1 MLTPDQLE
9 ALPRRFVQL
18 WQQVEDDIL
27 QDIARRMKSL
37 GELDPLTPTAIW
49 QAWRLAETRAV
60 RGNTVATLAKYTGKS
75 RAEIKRLLE
84 TAGVQTL
91 AADDAVYTAA
101 GLDPPPVNQSPA
113 LLNLLNA
120 GYRQTC
126 GTWQNLTATTAN
138 TVTGA
143 FEDRLSR
150 AWGLISTG
158 AMDYNTAICRTVNAL
173 ADTMPYITYPSGHT
187 DTLEVAA
194 RRAVL
199 TGVNQTC
206 AKLQLAR
213 MEEMDCEFVE
223 VTAHEGARPTHA
235 VWQGRVYHRG
245 GAVVQDGERYEDFE
259 VATGYGTGPGLCGW
273 CCRHNFYPFY
283 PGVSVRNYTDE
294 RLAELDARSGA
305 CRTGRLRRGGPHGE
319 RHQEP
324 KPGRV
329 SRLVKRAGADT
340 TLKNAVRD
348 GAEWAWVPHGD
359 TCPFCITLASNGWQK
374 ASSKVLKGGH
384 ADHIHANCD
393 CEFAI
398 RFDHNTTVAGYDP
411 DKYLKQ
417 YRDAGGDINKMRRVN
432 YAANKERINAQKRA
446 AYAVKNALPK
456 ISNFN
461 PLPENQVVDVLRKEA
476 QPWIDKLSAVEQDA
490 IQKYTYNP
498 GDQRPNRFFE
508 RINRMLRGDSEE
520 DAHLRMYAERI
531 SDALKRSPLEHDVL
545 CYRAMEF
552 NPFDGMHVG
561 DIVCPGQFY
570 STSVVKSGSLKK
582 DFRITICARSGSL
595 AGYVEPLSKFKEQR
609 ELLFDKDTLYRVL
622 LLKEK
627 EVVLEVTL
635 P

>member
-213 MEEMDCEFVE
+213 MEEMGCEFVE

-259 VATGYGTGPGLCGW
+259 AATGYGTGPGLCGW
-273 CCRHNFYPFY
+273 NCRHNFYPFY
-283 PGVSVRNYTDE
+283 PGISVRNYTDE
-294 RLAELDARSGA
+294 RLAELDARNIPYGGGLYTRYEITQMQRA
-305 CRTGRLRRGGPHGE
+305 LERRVRRYKRRYLAETAAGVDASQSAAKLKAARQQLSAFLEEAGE
-319 RHQEP
+319 RLDGARAEV
-324 KPGRV
+324 PGFGQREA
-329 SRLVKRAGADT
+329 KQAGADRKRYTNPAASGILDTSDRIGVNPDVNYICDLNPEIYKAAVPTIT
-340 TLKNAVRD
+340 TEHVI
-348 GAEWAWVPHGD
+348 
-359 TCPFCITLASNGWQK
+359 ITDKQLEHIRERHPDISATVMEQ
-374 ASSKVLKGGH
+374 LTEI
-384 ADHIHANCD
+384 IHAPDYIIETDMPYTANILKHL
-393 CEFAI
+393 EI
-398 RFDHNTTVAGYDP
+398 NGKGYQ
-411 DKYLKQ
+411 L
-417 YRDAGGDINKMRRVN
+417 
-432 YAANKERINAQKRA
+432 
-446 AYAVKNALPK
+446 
-456 ISNFN
+456 
-461 PLPENQVVDVLRKEA
+461 VLRIRTDSDPEEFQNSVITFMSVNEKRYR
-476 QPWIDKLSAVEQDA
+476 QYL
-490 IQKYTYNP
+490 
-498 GDQRPNRFFE
+498 RNRK
-508 RINRMLRGDSEE
+508 IL
-520 DAHLRMYAERI
+520 
-531 SDALKRSPLEHDVL
+531 
-545 CYRAMEF
+545 
-552 NPFDGMHVG
+552 
-561 DIVCPGQFY
+561 Y
-570 STSVVKSGSLKK
+570 S
-582 DFRITICARSGSL
+582 
-595 AGYVEPLSKFKEQR
+595 R
-609 ELLFDKDTLYRVL
+609 E
-622 LLKEK
+622 
-627 EVVLEVTL
+627 
-635 P
+635 

>member
-1 MLTPDQLE
+1 MLTPEQLD

-27 QDIARRMKSL
+27 QDIARRIKKMD
-37 GELDPLTPTAIW
+37 ELDPLTPTAIW

-60 RGNTVATLAKYTGKS
+60 RSSAVATLAKYTGKS

-150 AWGLISTG
+150 AWGLVSTG
-158 AMDYNTAICRTVNAL
+158 AMDYNTAIRRTVDDL

-259 VATGYGTGPGLCGW
+259 TATGYGTGPGLCGW
-273 CCRHNFYPFY
+273 NCRHNFYPFY
-283 PGVSVRNYTDE
+283 PGISVRNYTDE
-294 RLAELDARSGA
+294 RLAELDARNVPYGGGLYTRYEITQMQRA
-305 CRTGRLRRGGPHGE
+305 LERKVRRYKRRYLAETAAGVDASRSTAKLKAARQQLSAFLNETGE
-319 RHQEP
+319 R
-324 KPGRV
+324 
-329 SRLVKRAGADT
+329 L
-340 TLKNAVRD
+340 D
-348 GAEWAWVPHGD
+348 GARAEVPGFGQREAKQADATAERYTNPAASGILD
-359 TCPFCITLASNGWQK
+359 TSNRIGVNPDVNYICDLNPEIYKAAVPTITTEHVIITDKQLEHIRERHPDISATVMEQ
-374 ASSKVLKGGH
+374 LTEI
-384 ADHIHANCD
+384 IHAPDYIIETDMPYTANILKHL
-393 CEFAI
+393 EI
-398 RFDHNTTVAGYDP
+398 NGKGYQ
-411 DKYLKQ
+411 L
-417 YRDAGGDINKMRRVN
+417 
-432 YAANKERINAQKRA
+432 
-446 AYAVKNALPK
+446 
-456 ISNFN
+456 
-461 PLPENQVVDVLRKEA
+461 VLRIRTDSDPEEFQNSVITFMSVNEKRYR
-476 QPWIDKLSAVEQDA
+476 QYL
-490 IQKYTYNP
+490 
-498 GDQRPNRFFE
+498 RNRK
-508 RINRMLRGDSEE
+508 IL
-520 DAHLRMYAERI
+520 
-531 SDALKRSPLEHDVL
+531 
-545 CYRAMEF
+545 
-552 NPFDGMHVG
+552 
-561 DIVCPGQFY
+561 Y
-570 STSVVKSGSLKK
+570 S
-582 DFRITICARSGSL
+582 
-595 AGYVEPLSKFKEQR
+595 R
-609 ELLFDKDTLYRVL
+609 E
-622 LLKEK
+622 
-627 EVVLEVTL
+627 
-635 P
+635 

>member
-60 RGNTVATLAKYTGKS
+60 RSNTVATLAKYTGKS

-150 AWGLISTG
+150 AWGLVSTG
-158 AMDYNTAICRTVNAL
+158 ALDYSTAIRRTVDDL

-259 VATGYGTGPGLCGW
+259 TATGYGTGPGLCGW
-273 CCRHNFYPFY
+273 NCRHNFYPFY

-294 RLAELDARSGA
+294 RLAELDARNIPYGGGLYTRYEITQMQRA
-305 CRTGRLRRGGPHGE
+305 LERRVRKYKRRYLAETAAGVDAGQSAAKLKAARQQLSAFLAETGE
-319 RHQEP
+319 RLDGARAEIPGFGQREAKQADEAASALQSAQNNATLKEISLGYKEITIQSIQHIQPFACETLDAAGSRALANAHKKLLLEARKVPLGIEKARCYGLDMQPLGGYKESSEP
-324 KPGRV
+324 GT
-329 SRLVKRAGADT
+329 SVKIKVPNVDCIVMHSHPSGLTFSPDDLDAFSKNKTIRILTAVGNDGSLYAIERTNNTDET
-340 TLKNAVRD
+340 TLENLTSLLMFDMNKATTKAAVY
-348 GAEWAWVPHGD
+348 D
-359 TCPFCITLASNGWQK
+359 TL
-374 ASSKVLKGGH
+374 
-384 ADHIHANCD
+384 
-393 CEFAI
+393 
-398 RFDHNTTVAGYDP
+398 NTY
-411 DKYLKQ
+411 
-417 YRDAGGDINKMRRVN
+417 
-432 YAANKERINAQKRA
+432 
-446 AYAVKNALPK
+446 
-456 ISNFN
+456 
-461 PLPENQVVDVLRKEA
+461 
-476 QPWIDKLSAVEQDA
+476 
-490 IQKYTYNP
+490 
-498 GDQRPNRFFE
+498 
-508 RINRMLRGDSEE
+508 
-520 DAHLRMYAERI
+520 
-531 SDALKRSPLEHDVL
+531 
-545 CYRAMEF
+545 
-552 NPFDGMHVG
+552 
-561 DIVCPGQFY
+561 
-570 STSVVKSGSLKK
+570 
-582 DFRITICARSGSL
+582 
-595 AGYVEPLSKFKEQR
+595 FKEVQNYGIHYYAR
-609 ELLFDKDTLYRVL
+609 EN
-622 LLKEK
+622 
-627 EVVLEVTL
+627 
-635 P
+635 

>member
-37 GELDPLTPTAIW
+37 GEPDLLTPTAIW

-60 RGNTVATLAKYTGKS
+60 RSNTVATLAKYTGKS

-84 TAGVQTL
+84 TAGAQTL

-158 AMDYNTAICRTVNAL
+158 ALDYSTAIRRTVDDL

-245 GAVVQDGERYEDFE
+245 GAVVHDGERYEDFE
-259 VATGYGTGPGLCGW
+259 AATGYGTGPGLCGW
-273 CCRHNFYPFY
+273 NCRHNFYPFY
-283 PGVSVRNYTDE
+283 PGVSVRNYTDD
-294 RLAELDARSGA
+294 RLAELDARNIPYGGGLYTRYEITQMQRA
-305 CRTGRLRRGGPHGE
+305 LERRVRKYKRRYLAETAAGVDASQSAAKLKAARQQLSAFLAETGE
-319 RHQEP
+319 RLDGARAEV
-324 KPGRV
+324 PGFGQREA
-329 SRLVKRAGADT
+329 KQADAAASALQSAQNNA
-340 TLKNAVRD
+340 TLKEISLGYKEITAQSIQRIQPFACETLDAAGSRALANAHKKLLLEARK
-348 GAEWAWVPHGD
+348 VPLG
-359 TCPFCITLASNGWQK
+359 IEK
-374 ASSKVLKGGH
+374 ARCYGLDMQPLGGYKESS
-384 ADHIHANCD
+384 
-393 CEFAI
+393 E
-398 RFDHNTTVAGYDP
+398 
-411 DKYLKQ
+411 
-417 YRDAGGDINKMRRVN
+417 
-432 YAANKERINAQKRA
+432 
-446 AYAVKNALPK
+446 
-456 ISNFN
+456 
-461 PLPENQVVDVLRKEA
+461 
-476 QPWIDKLSAVEQDA
+476 
-490 IQKYTYNP
+490 P
-498 GDQRPNRFFE
+498 G
-508 RINRMLRGDSEE
+508 
-520 DAHLRMYAERI
+520 
-531 SDALKRSPLEHDVL
+531 
-545 CYRAMEF
+545 
-552 NPFDGMHVG
+552 
-561 DIVCPGQFY
+561 
-570 STSVVKSGSLKK
+570 TSVKIKVPNVDCIVMHSHPSGLTFSPDDLDAFSKNKTIRILTAVGNDGSLYAIERTNNT
-582 DFRITICARSGSL
+582 DETALENLTSL
-595 AGYVEPLSKFKEQR
+595 LMFDMNKATTKAAVYDTLNTYFKEVQNYGIHYYAR
-609 ELLFDKDTLYRVL
+609 ENRRN
-622 LLKEK
+622 EK
-627 EVVLEVTL
+627 VPSRE
-635 P
+635 PY

>member
-1 MLTPDQLE
+1 MLTPEQLD

-27 QDIARRMKSL
+27 QDIARRIKKMA
-37 GELDPLTPTAIW
+37 ELDPLTPTAIW

-60 RGNTVATLAKYTGKS
+60 RSNTVATLARYTGKS

-84 TAGVQTL
+84 SAGAQTL

-150 AWGLISTG
+150 AWGLVSTG
-158 AMDYNTAICRTVNAL
+158 ALDYNTAIRRAVDDL

-259 VATGYGTGPGLCGW
+259 AATGYGTGPGLCGW
-273 CCRHNFYPFY
+273 NCRHNFYPFY

-294 RLAELDARSGA
+294 RLAELDARNIPYGGGLYTKYEITQMQRA
-305 CRTGRLRRGGPHGE
+305 LERKVRRYKRRYLAETAAGVDASQSAAKLKAARQQLSAFLSETGE
-319 RHQEP
+319 R
-324 KPGRV
+324 
-329 SRLVKRAGADT
+329 L
-340 TLKNAVRD
+340 D
-348 GAEWAWVPHGD
+348 GARTEVPGFGRREAKQAD
-359 TCPFCITLASNGWQK
+359 AAAERYTNPAASGILDPSNRIGVNPDVNYICDLNPEIYKAAVPTITTEHVIITDKQLEHIRERHPDISATVMEQ
-374 ASSKVLKGGH
+374 LTEI
-384 ADHIHANCD
+384 IHAPDYIIETDMPYTANILKHL
-393 CEFAI
+393 EI
-398 RFDHNTTVAGYDP
+398 NGKGYQ
-411 DKYLKQ
+411 L
-417 YRDAGGDINKMRRVN
+417 
-432 YAANKERINAQKRA
+432 
-446 AYAVKNALPK
+446 
-456 ISNFN
+456 
-461 PLPENQVVDVLRKEA
+461 VLRIRTDSDPEEFQNSVITFMSVNEKRYR
-476 QPWIDKLSAVEQDA
+476 QYL
-490 IQKYTYNP
+490 
-498 GDQRPNRFFE
+498 RNRK
-508 RINRMLRGDSEE
+508 IL
-520 DAHLRMYAERI
+520 
-531 SDALKRSPLEHDVL
+531 
-545 CYRAMEF
+545 
-552 NPFDGMHVG
+552 
-561 DIVCPGQFY
+561 Y
-570 STSVVKSGSLKK
+570 S
-582 DFRITICARSGSL
+582 
-595 AGYVEPLSKFKEQR
+595 R
-609 ELLFDKDTLYRVL
+609 E
-622 LLKEK
+622 
-627 EVVLEVTL
+627 
-635 P
+635 

>member
-60 RGNTVATLAKYTGKS
+60 RSNTVATLAKYTGKS

-84 TAGVQTL
+84 TAGAQTL

-101 GLDPPPVNQSPA
+101 GLDPPPVEQSPA

-158 AMDYNTAICRTVNAL
+158 AMDYSTAIRRTVDDL

-199 TGVNQTC
+199 TGTNQTC

-259 VATGYGTGPGLCGW
+259 AATGYGTGPGLCGW
-273 CCRHNFYPFY
+273 NCRHNFYPFY
-283 PGVSVRNYTDE
+283 PGISVRNYTDE
-294 RLAELDARSGA
+294 RLAELDARNIPYGGGLYTRYEITQMQRALERRVRRYKRRYLAETAAGVDASQSA
-305 CRTGRLRRGGPHGE
+305 AKLKAARQQLRAFLAETGE
-319 RHQEP
+319 RLDGTRAEV
-324 KPGRV
+324 PGFGQREA
-329 SRLVKRAGADT
+329 KQADAAASALQSAQNNA
-340 TLKNAVRD
+340 TLKEISLGYKEITAQSIQRIQPFACETLDAAGSRALANAHKKLLLEARK
-348 GAEWAWVPHGD
+348 VPLG
-359 TCPFCITLASNGWQK
+359 IEK
-374 ASSKVLKGGH
+374 ARCYGLDMQPMGGYKESS
-384 ADHIHANCD
+384 
-393 CEFAI
+393 E
-398 RFDHNTTVAGYDP
+398 
-411 DKYLKQ
+411 
-417 YRDAGGDINKMRRVN
+417 
-432 YAANKERINAQKRA
+432 
-446 AYAVKNALPK
+446 
-456 ISNFN
+456 
-461 PLPENQVVDVLRKEA
+461 
-476 QPWIDKLSAVEQDA
+476 
-490 IQKYTYNP
+490 P
-498 GDQRPNRFFE
+498 G
-508 RINRMLRGDSEE
+508 
-520 DAHLRMYAERI
+520 
-531 SDALKRSPLEHDVL
+531 
-545 CYRAMEF
+545 
-552 NPFDGMHVG
+552 
-561 DIVCPGQFY
+561 
-570 STSVVKSGSLKK
+570 TSVKIKVPNVDCIVIHSHPSGLTFSPDDLDAFSKNKTIRILTAVGNDGSLYAIERTNNT
-582 DFRITICARSGSL
+582 DETALENLTSL
-595 AGYVEPLSKFKEQR
+595 LMFDMNKATTKAAVYDTLNTYFKEVQNYGIHYYAR
-609 ELLFDKDTLYRVL
+609 ENRRN
-622 LLKEK
+622 EK
-627 EVVLEVTL
+627 VPSRE
-635 P
+635 PY